1 MLISH
6 IDFAENGTYN
16 MTRDEI
22 QSAHWSNKS
31 YTLFMMILVLL
42 DEERWISKDSRLK
55 EGDEVAVQK
64 VDGSYEHIYGVVMK
78 HNYETDDV
86 EVAIPN
92 NEYYHSPPTKITRQ
106 RKLLRH
112 KVKQIVPV
120 PGVSDDPNHDTAFVQ
135 TYIDQML
142 LDRSNGWLYTQSDV
156 QTITPIHERIKC
168 LVFVSDGAA
177 SHFKQR
183 GTMHWLATCIY
194 IYIYIYIH
202 NVCR

>member
-64 VDGSYEHIYGVVMK
+64 VAV
-78 HNYETDDV
+78 
-86 EVAIPN
+86 
-92 NEYYHSPPTKITRQ
+92 
-106 RKLLRH
+106 H
-112 KVKQIVPV
+112 KVAV
-120 PGVSDDPNHDTAFVQ
+120 
-135 TYIDQML
+135 
-142 LDRSNGWLYTQSDV
+142 
-156 QTITPIHERIKC
+156 
-168 LVFVSDGAA
+168 
-177 SHFKQR
+177 
-183 GTMHWLATCIY
+183 
-194 IYIYIYIH
+194 
-202 NVCR
+202 